1 MNSLE
6 HASNPDLTP
15 EQFRALLDLEDEFV
29 YEALDLNDSAAE
41 RYMAYLETIPD
52 PIYIPFEDLT
62 DEELNRR
69 AQADDHLAQF
79 ELGHRASKQGELE
92 VAANW
97 FLRAAQNG
105 NIVCAH
111 NYAVDVESDD
121 EAYYWF
127 RKAGFKGFAMS
138 QRQLGHMYKKHGDIE
153 RARIWYGLACR
164 RGLIDAYSELGMLHW
179 EQGQSEI
186 ATEIWYAGSIE
197 GDEKCR
203 EYLNLHNPE
212 MLFDGGLLFDDDD
225 DDFEFAASDNTYTP
239 QIEKKEISSKSGL
252 EFF

>member
-1 MNSLE
+1 MSNLE

-15 EQFRALLDLEDEFV
+15 EQFKALLELEDEFV
-29 YEALDLNDSAAE
+29 YEALDLNDSAAD

-52 PIYIPFEDLT
+52 PLYIPFEELT

-69 AQADDHLAQF
+69 AHAEDHLAQF

-105 NIVCAH
+105 NVVCAH
-111 NYAVDVESDD
+111 NYAIDVESDD
-121 EAYYWF
+121 EAYFWF

-138 QRQLGHMYKKHGDIE
+138 QRQLGHLYKKRGDLE

-164 RGLIDAYSELGMLHW
+164 RGLLEAYADLGLLHW
-179 EQGQSEI
+179 ELGQVEI
-186 ATEIWYAGSIE
+186 AIQIWYAGSTE

-212 MLFDGGLLFDDDD
+212 MLFNEGSLFDDE
-225 DDFEFAASDNTYTP
+225 DFDFGTAESTYTP
-239 QIEKKEISSKSGL
+239 QIEKRETSSKPGL
-252 EFF
+252 DLF

>member
-1 MNSLE
+1 MTSLE
-6 HASNPDLTP
+6 RASDPNLTP
-15 EQFRALLDLEDEFV
+15 DQFKALLDLEDEFV

-52 PIYIPFEDLT
+52 PIYIPFEELT
-62 DEELNRR
+62 DEELIRR
-69 AQADDHLAQF
+69 AQAEDHLAQF

-121 EAYYWF
+121 EAYFWF

-138 QRQLGHMYKKHGDIE
+138 QRQLGHLYKKHGDVE

-164 RGLIDAYSELGMLHW
+164 RGLIEAYSELGMLHW

-186 ATEIWYAGSIE
+186 AIQIWYAGSNE

-212 MLFDGGLLFDDDD
+212 ILFDEGSLFDDDN
-225 DDFEFAASDNTYTP
+225 FEFDSSESTYTP
-239 QIEKKEISSKSGL
+239 QIEKKEISSKSGFDFL
-252 EFF
+252 

>member
-1 MNSLE
+1 MSNLE
-6 HASNPDLTP
+6 RASDPDLTP
-15 EQFRALLDLEDEFV
+15 EQFKHLLDLEDEFV

-52 PIYIPFEDLT
+52 PIYIPFEELT
-62 DEELNRR
+62 VEELNRR
-69 AQADDHLAQF
+69 AQEEDHLAQF

-111 NYAVDVESDD
+111 NYAIDVESDD
-121 EAYYWF
+121 EAYFWF
-127 RKAGFKGFAMS
+127 RKAGFKGFALS
-138 QRQLGHMYKKHGDIE
+138 QRQLGHLYKKHGDIE
-153 RARIWYGLACR
+153 RARIWYALACR
-164 RGLIDAYSELGMLHW
+164 RGLIEAYSELGMLHW

-186 ATEIWYAGSIE
+186 AIQIWYAGSTE

-203 EYLNLHNPE
+203 EYLNEYNPDV
-212 MLFDGGLLFDDDD
+212 LFDESSLFDDEDL
-225 DDFEFAASDNTYTP
+225 DFETSGTTYTP
-239 QIEKKEISSKSGL
+239 QIEKKVTSSKSGFDL
-252 EFF
+252 F

>member
-1 MNSLE
+1 MSNLE

-15 EQFRALLDLEDEFV
+15 AQFKALLDLEDEFL

-41 RYMAYLETIPD
+41 RYIAYLETIPA
-52 PIYIPFEDLT
+52 PVYIPFEEIT

-69 AQADDHLAQF
+69 AQAEDHSAQC
-79 ELGHRASKQGELE
+79 ELGHRASKRGELE
-92 VAANW
+92 AAANW
-97 FLRAAQNG
+97 FLKAAQNG
-105 NIVCAH
+105 NIVGAH
-111 NYAVDVESDD
+111 TYAVNVESDD
-121 EAYYWF
+121 EAYFWF

-138 QRQLGHMYKKHGDIE
+138 QRQLGHLYKKHGDVE
-153 RARIWYGLACR
+153 RSRIWYGLACR
-164 RGLIDAYSELGMLHW
+164 RGLIEAYSELGMLHW

-186 ATEIWYAGSIE
+186 AIQIWYAGSTE

-212 MLFDGGLLFDDDD
+212 MLFDEGALFDDY
-225 DDFEFAASDNTYTP
+225 DFEFDTSENTYTP

-252 EFF
+252 DLF

>member
-1 MNSLE
+1 MSNLE
-6 HASNPDLTP
+6 RASDPDLTP
-15 EQFRALLDLEDEFV
+15 EQFKVLLDLEDEFV

-52 PIYIPFEDLT
+52 PIYIPFEELT

-69 AQADDHLAQF
+69 AQAEDHLAQF

-111 NYAVDVESDD
+111 NYAIDVESDD
-121 EAYYWF
+121 EAYFWF

-138 QRQLGHMYKKHGDIE
+138 QRQLGHLYKKHGDIE

-164 RGLIDAYSELGMLHW
+164 RGLIEAYSELGMLHW

-186 ATEIWYAGSIE
+186 AIQIWYAGSTE

-203 EYLNLHNPE
+203 EYLNLHDPE
-212 MLFDGGLLFDDDD
+212 MLFDEGSLFDD
-225 DDFEFAASDNTYTP
+225 DDFEFETLGSTYTP
-239 QIEKKEISSKSGL
+239 QIEKKEISSKSGFEL
-252 EFF
+252 F

>member
-62 DEELNRR
+62 DEELDRR

-138 QRQLGHMYKKHGDIE
+138 QRQLGHLYKKHGDIE

>member
-1 MNSLE
+1 MTSLE
-6 HASNPDLTP
+6 RASDPNLTP
-15 EQFRALLDLEDEFV
+15 DQFKALLDLEDEFV

-52 PIYIPFEDLT
+52 PIYIPFEELT

-69 AQADDHLAQF
+69 AQAEDHLAQF

-121 EAYYWF
+121 EAYFWF

-138 QRQLGHMYKKHGDIE
+138 QRQLGHLYKKHGDVE

-164 RGLIDAYSELGMLHW
+164 RGLIEAYSELGMLHW

-186 ATEIWYAGSIE
+186 AIQIWYAGSNE

-212 MLFDGGLLFDDDD
+212 ILFDEGSLFDD
-225 DDFEFAASDNTYTP
+225 DDFEFDSSESTYTP
-239 QIEKKEISSKSGL
+239 QIEKKEISSKSGFDFL
-252 EFF
+252 

>member
-1 MNSLE
+1 MSNLE
-6 HASNPDLTP
+6 DASNPDLTP
-15 EQFRALLDLEDEFV
+15 AQFKALLDLEDEFV
-29 YEALDLNDSAAE
+29 YEALDLNDLAAE

-52 PIYIPFEDLT
+52 PVYIPFEELT

-69 AQADDHLAQF
+69 AQAEDHLAQF
-79 ELGHRASKQGELE
+79 ELGHRASKQGQLE
-92 VAANW
+92 VAADW

-111 NYAVDVESDD
+111 NYAVDVDSDD
-121 EAYYWF
+121 EAYFWF
-127 RKAGFKGFAMS
+127 RKAAFKGFAKS
-138 QRQLGHMYKKHGDIE
+138 QRQLGHLYKKHGDVE

-164 RGLIDAYSELGMLHW
+164 RGLIEAYSELGILHW

-186 ATEIWYAGSIE
+186 AIQIWYAGSSE

-212 MLFDGGLLFDDDD
+212 MLFDESSLFDEE
-225 DDFEFAASDNTYTP
+225 DFDFGTSGNTYTP
-239 QIEKKEISSKSGL
+239 QIEKKETSSKSGL
-252 EFF
+252 DFF

>member
-1 MNSLE
+1 MSNLE
-6 HASNPDLTP
+6 RASDPDLTP
-15 EQFRALLDLEDEFV
+15 EQFKALLDLEDEFV

-52 PIYIPFEDLT
+52 PIYIPFEELT

-69 AQADDHLAQF
+69 ARAEDHLAQF

-121 EAYYWF
+121 EAYFWF

-138 QRQLGHMYKKHGDIE
+138 QRQLGHLYKKHGDIE

-164 RGLIDAYSELGMLHW
+164 RGLIEAYSELGMLHW

-186 ATEIWYAGSIE
+186 ATQIWYAGSIE

-212 MLFDGGLLFDDDD
+212 MLFDGGSLFDD

>member
-138 QRQLGHMYKKHGDIE
+138 QRQLGHLYKKHGDIE

>member
-1 MNSLE
+1 MNNLE

-15 EQFRALLDLEDEFV
+15 EQFKALLELEDEFV

-52 PIYIPFEDLT
+52 PVYIPFEELS

-69 AQADDHLAQF
+69 AHAEDHLAQF

-92 VAANW
+92 VAADW

-111 NYAVDVESDD
+111 NYAIDVASDD
-121 EAYYWF
+121 EAYFWF
-127 RKAGFKGFAMS
+127 RKAGFKGFALS
-138 QRQLGHMYKKHGDIE
+138 QRQLGHLYKKHGDLE

-164 RGLIDAYSELGMLHW
+164 RGLLEAYADLGLLHW
-179 EQGQSEI
+179 ELGQEEI
-186 ATEIWYAGSIE
+186 ALQIWYTGSNE
-197 GDEKCR
+197 GDEQCQ

-212 MLFDGGLLFDDDD
+212 MLYDEDSLFDDED

>member
-1 MNSLE
+1 MSNLE
-6 HASNPDLTP
+6 LASNPDLTP
-15 EQFRALLDLEDEFV
+15 AQFKELLDLEDEFV

-52 PIYIPFEDLT
+52 PVYIPFEELT

-69 AQADDHLAQF
+69 AHAEDHLAQF

-97 FLRAAQNG
+97 FFRAAQNG

-111 NYAVDVESDD
+111 NYAVGVESDD
-121 EAYYWF
+121 EAYFWF

-138 QRQLGHMYKKHGDIE
+138 QRQLGLLYKKHGDLE
-153 RARIWYGLACR
+153 RALIWYGLACR
-164 RGLIDAYSELGMLHW
+164 RGLIEAFSELGMLHW
-179 EQGQSEI
+179 EQGESELAI
-186 ATEIWYAGSIE
+186 QIWYAGSIE
-197 GDEKCR
+197 GDEKSR

-212 MLFDGGLLFDDDD
+212 MLFDEGSLFDDE
-225 DDFEFAASDNTYTP
+225 DFDFGTSDNTYTP
-239 QIEKKEISSKSGL
+239 QIEKRETTSKPGL
-252 EFF
+252 DLFQN

>member
-1 MNSLE
+1 MMSNLE
-6 HASNPDLTP
+6 HASNPDLTSA
-15 EQFRALLDLEDEFV
+15 QFKALLDIEDEFV

-52 PIYIPFEDLT
+52 PVYIPFEELT

-69 AQADDHLAQF
+69 AQAEDHLAQC

-92 VAANW
+92 DAANW

-121 EAYYWF
+121 EAYFWF

-138 QRQLGHMYKKHGDIE
+138 QRQLGLLYKKHGDLE

-164 RGLIDAYSELGMLHW
+164 RGLIEAYSELGMLHW
-179 EQGQSEI
+179 EQEESEI
-186 ATEIWYAGSIE
+186 AIQIWYAGSTY
-197 GDEKCR
+197 GDEKCH

-212 MLFDGGLLFDDDD
+212 MLFDERPLFDDEEF
-225 DDFEFAASDNTYTP
+225 DFGTSESTYTP
-239 QIEKKEISSKSGL
+239 QIEKRETSSKPGL
-252 EFF
+252 DLF